1 MALAAGLL
9 SILACSALVNKFFGS
24 RRLVKESEPTLDGLS
39 EFLAEAGTTAHA
51 ELAEL
56 ESVDEH
62 FQSILRGTG
71 IIEQLQQI
79 ASGEVRA
86 EED

>member
-24 RRLVKESEPTLDGLS
+24 RRLVKESEPTLDGLR
-39 EFLAEAGTTAHA
+39 AHA